1 MLIHFQSFSPGFSM
15 KFIKHWGF
23 HPFSSIFWKCL
34 NWVSHP
40 TVHFHP
46 FLDQGDEHWT
56 AGHGQGRHV
65 WVAGHGLWGLRHVG
79 SPFERFEGVSLEAP
93 LRLQNGDCW
102 FFYDSWWY
110 FEWCLMLM
118 MLFFCLE
125 LGRDSDRLIFL
136 KCVGRT
142 NIPRSRVI
150 LSGCSSCHKLNTP
163 ALAWK
168 IGRGLCRNPS
178 PETCGHEASAPFDI
192 MFEVKLTSIL
202 LWTYI
207 NA

>member
-1 MLIHFQSFSPGFSM
+1 
-15 KFIKHWGF
+15 
-23 HPFSSIFWKCL
+23 
-34 NWVSHP
+34 
-40 TVHFHP
+40 
-46 FLDQGDEHWT
+46 
-56 AGHGQGRHV
+56 
-65 WVAGHGLWGLRHVG
+65 
-79 SPFERFEGVSLEAP
+79 
-93 LRLQNGDCW
+93 
-102 FFYDSWWY
+102 
-110 FEWCLMLM
+110 MLM